1 MEYEDILKNDSAIID
16 EELMNLATKSP
27 IEA

>member
-1 MEYEDILKNDSAIID
+1 MEYEDILKDDSAIID